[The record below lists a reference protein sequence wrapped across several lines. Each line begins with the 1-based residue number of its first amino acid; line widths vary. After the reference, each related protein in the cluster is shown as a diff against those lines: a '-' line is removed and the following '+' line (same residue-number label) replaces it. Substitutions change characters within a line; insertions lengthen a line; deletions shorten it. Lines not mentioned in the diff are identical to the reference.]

1 METLQFESTSG
12 NLIRSENFLEENQP
26 NNLINE
32 HLKKYTNRST
42 ESNKKSDEPKSS
54 ELISILEQSAAT
66 WNLDTASDIS
76 YGLAN
81 LQFEY
86 GLIENQSDYE
96 FLRFRSHLIYTTACA
111 HATFFV
117 GIANRIKR
125 DLEDLKKDYDVVQKK
140 SLLLNDMKKEPGLQI
155 GIIGGGKLGR
165 QLAESFLEFSKVY
178 PNELHISTRQPDT
191 LGINAIFLRSIKYQ
205 GYY

>member
-1 METLQFESTSG
+1 METLQFESSSG

-42 ESNKKSDEPKSS
+42 ESNKKSDDPKSS
-54 ELISILEQSAAT
+54 ELISILEQSAST
-66 WNLDTASDIS
+66 WNLNTASDIS
-76 YGLAN
+76 HGLSN

-96 FLRFRSHLIYTTACA
+96 FLRFRSHLIYTTACT

-125 DLEDLKKDYDVVQKK
+125 DLED
-140 SLLLNDMKKEPGLQI
+140 
-155 GIIGGGKLGR
+155 
-165 QLAESFLEFSKVY
+165 
-178 PNELHISTRQPDT
+178 
-191 LGINAIFLRSIKYQ
+191 
-205 GYY
+205 